1 MKPIYVDE
9 KFDVSFSCDTVIKP
23 LKRESIVEYSQTSSS
38 SPPSSSSPSSSSSLS
53 SAASLSLLSA
63 LFSLCSQ
70 IYSRAAR
77 SRLTQTFSRQRR
89 DVTCTRSL
97 LRSERFPSAS
107 GPDNVVPHAAAA
119 ALNFTDDLVLSPRG
133 IYDINQYIIIITAI
147 IIIIITLVKVF

>member
-1 MKPIYVDE
+1 MLMRSSMSNFILMWHCYKAV
-9 KFDVSFSCDTVIKP
+9 K
-23 LKRESIVEYSQTSSS
+23 KREYCWIFSNIIIIIITTFVIITILILIIIIRRL
-38 SPPSSSSPSSSSSLS
+38 P
-53 SAASLSLLSA
+53 LSA
-63 LFSLCSQ
+63 LFALCSQ

-77 SRLTQTFSRQRR
+77 SRLTQTFCRQRR

-133 IYDINQYIIIITAI
+133 IYDINQYTIIITA